1 MKSKGFFDVE
11 VTAGIEGAEQSLEA
25 RFAVTPHE
33 RYRLDPPELQLDP
46 PDSRFHPPAWE
57 SLDLH
62 AGLPAESARILLAGD
77 ALIQAARDQGFP
89 QARMVRRRVTR
100 DPQTH
105 RIQTRFHLD
114 TGPRVHLGDVVID
127 EPGEVDIFFLKR
139 RVPWN
144 RGVPYHP
151 KRIEETR
158 LAFTGTGLFGVVRVR
173 LAEQPDDRGLWP
185 VLVELKE
192 RKPRTWRAG
201 AGFSTDRGM
210 EVNGGWEHRNLLGA
224 GERLKSDLKLGVRTV
239 TINNTLDIPDYV
251 QRGQNLKFSGKL
263 DRSVEEAFESVA
275 LELGAGL
282 VRQVFAPGGE
292 GSLSLHYR
300 LSEVLDLSK
309 EDKTSYSLLGMPLAL
324 TLDRSNDPLDAT
336 RGWRLFGEIAPNLAV
351 TGKSV
356 HFLRSSNKISR
367 YASWSETPD
376 LVLAGRAELDVT
388 LGAEQNDIPAD
399 NRLYAGGGS
408 SVRGYGQQMAGPLDD
423 SGRPVGGR
431 SLLAVGAE
439 ARYRFTETIGGVAFV
454 DAGRAYTTVLPD
466 WNETMLVGAG
476 LGFRYLSAIGPL
488 RLDVGVPLERRGAMD
503 APWQLYMSIGQAF

>member
-1 MKSKGFFDVE
+1 
-11 VTAGIEGAEQSLEA
+11 
-25 RFAVTPHE
+25 
-33 RYRLDPPELQLDP
+33 DP
-46 PDSRFHPPAWE
+46 PDSRFQPPSWE
-57 SLDLH
+57 SLDLVADH
-62 AGLPAESARILLAGD
+62 PAESTRILQAGD
-77 ALIQAARDQGFP
+77 TLIQAAREQGYP
-89 QARMVRRRVTR
+89 QARMVKRRVTR

-105 RIQTRFHLD
+105 RIRVRFQLA
-114 TGPRVHLGDVVID
+114 TGPRVRLGDVIID

-144 RGVPYHP
+144 RGVSYHP
-151 KRIEETR
+151 TRIEETR
-158 LAFTGTGLFGVVRVR
+158 QAFSGTGLFGVVRVK
-173 LAEQPDDRGLWP
+173 LAEQPDERDLWP

-201 AGFSTDRGM
+201 AGFSTDRGV
-210 EVNGGWEHRNLLGA
+210 EVNGGWEHRNLFGS
-224 GERLKSDLKLGVRTV
+224 GERLKSDLKLGVRTL
-239 TINNTLDIPDYV
+239 TMNNTLDIPDYG

-263 DRSVEEAFESVA
+263 DQSVEEAFESIS

-292 GSLSLHYR
+292 GSLALHYR

-309 EDKTSYSLLGMPLAL
+309 NDKTSYSLISMPLAL

-336 RGWRLFGEIAPNLAV
+336 RGWRLFGEIAPHMAV

-356 HFLRSSNKISR
+356 HFLRFSNKTSR
-367 YASWSETPD
+367 YGSWPEIPD

-388 LGAEQNDIPAD
+388 LGAEQNEIPAD

-439 ARYRFTETIGGVAFV
+439 ARYRFTETMGGVAFL
-454 DAGRAYTTVLPD
+454 DAGRAYTSVVPD
-466 WNETMLVGAG
+466 WNDPMLVGAG

-488 RLDVGVPLERRGAMD
+488 RLDVGIPLERRGAMD